1 MGNSL
6 LSLIR
11 WIGSENS
18 AGILTVITGIIA
30 WIVYK
35 AQINARE
42 REAAIILL
50 NDIRNAE
57 RAIDNIKKG
66 DDVFNE
72 IISILPI
79 CSWDINYQIFTRHL
93 SRDQFD
99 LLNSFF
105 NSCKAAQH
113 ELDNLR
119 SYLRLAMEEKA
130 KISQKVI
137 IDLAIKLERKEEYES
152 ERKNILD
159 QIHKEGYWFQ
169 PVMPKENLM
178 KYINNIQKITGTV
191 VLEELRKIARQ

>member
-1 MGNSL
+1 M
-6 LSLIR
+6 
-11 WIGSENS
+11 
-18 AGILTVITGIIA
+18 LTISTGIIA
-30 WIVYK
+30 LVVYK
-35 AQINARE
+35 AQARARE

-57 RAIDNIKKG
+57 RAIDNLKKG

-79 CSWDINYQIFTRHL
+79 CSWDNNYQMFTRHL

-119 SYLRLAMEEKA
+119 SYMRLAMEEKA
-130 KISQKVI
+130 RALQQVIVDLGQKYH
-137 IDLAIKLERKEEYES
+137 DEEYEQKKRDIIS
-152 ERKNILD
+152 P
-159 QIHKEGYWFQ
+159 IHKEGYWFQ
-169 PVMPKENLM
+169 PSKPKEDLM
-178 KYINNIQKITGTV
+178 RYINNIPKITGTV
-191 VLEELRKIARQ
+191 ILERLSKIARQ